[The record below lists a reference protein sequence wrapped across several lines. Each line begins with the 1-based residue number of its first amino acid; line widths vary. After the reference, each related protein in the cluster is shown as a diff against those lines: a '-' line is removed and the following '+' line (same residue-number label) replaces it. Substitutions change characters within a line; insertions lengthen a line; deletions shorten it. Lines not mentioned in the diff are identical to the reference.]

1 MENINLITNN
11 QDLYKKFSNLNC
23 KVTYNNKVIYE
34 GIFNKDI
41 DLSKYKKSQVV
52 YNFNVEDKHFI
63 FLGEDNENINK
74 LSKLFENKE
83 FDDIYKDAKLFNK
96 AMNLANNL
104 PLYNFDKELFEDNLN
119 KNIRK
124 FGINFQKIY
133 ENLSLVDSNKE

>member
-1 MENINLITNN
+1 MENINVITNN

-41 DLSKYKKSQVV
+41 DLSKYNKSQIV
-52 YNFNVEDKHFI
+52 YNFNVEDKHLI

-74 LSKLFENKE
+74 LSQLFDNKE
-83 FDDIYKDAKLFNK
+83 FDDIYNDAKLFNK
-96 AMNLANNL
+96 AMNLANKL

-133 ENLSLVDSNKE
+133 ENLSLVESNK